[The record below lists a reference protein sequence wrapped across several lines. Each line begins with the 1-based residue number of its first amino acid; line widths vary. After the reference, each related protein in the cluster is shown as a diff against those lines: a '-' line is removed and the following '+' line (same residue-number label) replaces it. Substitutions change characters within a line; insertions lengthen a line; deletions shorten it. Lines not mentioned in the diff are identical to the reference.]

1 MAECAYAAIYAMRDP
16 KGKSVADVF
25 PSIFADEE
33 EDADNTYD
41 ESEITEEEA
50 DDLLDLMASLNSEN
64 NEQSTAQ

>member
-33 EDADNTYD
+33 EDTDNTYD
-41 ESEITEEEA
+41 EPDITEEEA
-50 DDLLDLMASLNSEN
+50 DDLVDLMNSLNNEN
-64 NEQSTAQ
+64 KEQSTAT

>member
-33 EDADNTYD
+33 EDTDNTYD
-41 ESEITEEEA
+41 EPDITEEEA
-50 DDLLDLMASLNSEN
+50 DDLLDLMNSLNNEN

>member
-33 EDADNTYD
+33 EDTDSAYY
-41 ESEITEEEA
+41 ESDITEEEA
-50 DDLLDLMASLNSEN
+50 DDLLDLMNSLNNEN
-64 NEQSTAQ
+64 NEQSTAP

>member
-33 EDADNTYD
+33 EGTDNTYD
-41 ESEITEEEA
+41 ESDITEEEA

>member
-33 EDADNTYD
+33 EDTDNAYD
-41 ESEITEEEA
+41 ESDITEEEA

>member
-25 PSIFADEE
+25 PSIFADDE

-41 ESEITEEEA
+41 EPDITEEET

-64 NEQSTAQ
+64 NEQSTAP